1 MVSPYMRNPLLAL
14 GALLWLLA
22 MSGVVV
28 ATLSVV
34 PQFVS
39 GVTLKVPLGVLLAAS
54 IAQSAVLVAVAV
66 WAGLMLSRQLG
77 LGSPALEAVVR
88 GNNPF
93 PILRRQLAPA
103 FLTGL
108 ATGVFLLLV
117 YSVAP
122 SDLASASQ
130 DFHIPLA
137 AKILYG
143 GITEEV
149 LMRWG
154 LMTIIAWIG
163 WRFLQ
168 KREGPIRRHY
178 AIAAIVFAALLFAAA
193 HLPAVASMG
202 VSLNSATV
210 SFILFGNTLPAVAFG
225 LLYWRWGLEA
235 AIIAHALAHV
245 VHVAIELVISGVAI

>member
-1 MVSPYMRNPLLAL
+1 MRNPLLQL
-14 GALLWLLA
+14 GALIWLLA

-28 ATLSVV
+28 ATFSIV
-34 PQFVS
+34 PQVAS
-39 GVTLKVPLGVLLAAS
+39 GITLKVPLGVLLAAS
-54 IAQSAVLVAVAV
+54 IGQSALLVAVAV
-66 WAGLMLSRQLG
+66 WAGLTLSRHLG
-77 LGSPALEAVVR
+77 LGAPALEAVVA
-88 GNNPF
+88 GNSPL

-108 ATGVFLLLV
+108 ATGVFLLLM

-122 SDLASASQ
+122 NELASASQ
-130 DFHIPLA
+130 EFHIPLA

-149 LMRWG
+149 LMRYG
-154 LMTIIAWIG
+154 LMTILAWIG

-178 AIAAIVFAALLFAAA
+178 VIAAIVLAAVLFAAG
-193 HLPAVASMG
+193 HLPAAASMG
-202 VSLNSATV
+202 ASLNLATIA
-210 SFILFGNTLPAVAFG
+210 FILLGNTLPAVAFG
-225 LLYWRWGLEA
+225 ILYWRWGLEA

-245 VHVAIELVISGVAI
+245 VHVAIEAVISGAAI